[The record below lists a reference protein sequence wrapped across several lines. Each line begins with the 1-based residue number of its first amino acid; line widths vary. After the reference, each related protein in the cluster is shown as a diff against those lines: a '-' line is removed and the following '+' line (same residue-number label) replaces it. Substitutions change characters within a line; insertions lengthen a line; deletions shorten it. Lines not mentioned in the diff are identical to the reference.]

1 MSRKV
6 HQRTFLLLSAA
17 RPSINLTFSCKVFY
31 SSSFLRKTDPQST
44 NYLKNRRDTLS
55 LTTIVF
61 ARHFENEIPLIINH
75 GREMSTISGNEELTV
90 NLFPR
95 FVNFKERAKLTYGCV
110 IYFPATLTP
119 YAHV

>member
-6 HQRTFLLLSAA
+6 HLRTVLLLSAA

-55 LTTIVF
+55 LTTIVIF
-61 ARHFENEIPLIINH
+61 LLIVKKFEPMAVLDTKRGHSIH
-75 GREMSTISGNEELTV
+75 
-90 NLFPR
+90 
-95 FVNFKERAKLTYGCV
+95 
-110 IYFPATLTP
+110 
-119 YAHV
+119 

>member
-6 HQRTFLLLSAA
+6 HQRTVLLLSAA

-61 ARHFENEIPLIINH
+61 VRHFENEIPLTINH
-75 GREMSTISGNEELTV
+75 GREMSTISGNAL
-90 NLFPR
+90 LH
-95 FVNFKERAKLTYGCV
+95 V
-110 IYFPATLTP
+110 IEKCF
-119 YAHV
+119 HSC